1 MSALLKTDDN
11 GFKIKNF
18 NNVIV
23 MFRSNNGNS
32 FAYVYRCNIY
42 FRPSVKSD
50 KVFPI
55 TTDGRPGLVFNGIPD
70 WVYEGE
76 LKFIKAGLRGSQK
89 VFVLLNQGSISRV
102 KS

>member
-1 MSALLKTDDN
+1 MTLARLNKCLN
-11 GFKIKNF
+11 LMM
-18 NNVIV
+18 V
-23 MFRSNNGNS
+23 FRSNNGNS

-76 LKFIKAGLRGSQK
+76 SCYLS
-89 VFVLLNQGSISRV
+89 
-102 KS
+102 